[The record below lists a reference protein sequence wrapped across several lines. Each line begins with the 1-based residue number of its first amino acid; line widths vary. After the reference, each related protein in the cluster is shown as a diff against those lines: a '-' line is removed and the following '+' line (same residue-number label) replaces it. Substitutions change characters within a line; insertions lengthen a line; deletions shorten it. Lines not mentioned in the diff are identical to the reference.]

1 MQWSTWVSAT
11 NETRECIVIRAVSR
25 FVAQTPQNY
34 RWMNSVAPHHSRA
47 TLNER
52 RQVSRVVTD
61 TRIKRVAFDIGFIYD
76 IHSKF
81 IAEIV
86 KNFVVR
92 IVRTPNRRDVV
103 ASHHCQIAPNVGN
116 INGAAIIGM
125 MIVSV
130 HAKNPNWLAIHE
142 QLSVLD
148 FDTPKAS
155 F

>member
-1 MQWSTWVSAT
+1 M
-11 NETRECIVIRAVSR
+11 IRAVSR

-61 TRIKRVAFDIGFIYD
+61 TRIKRVAFDIGFVYD
-76 IHSKF
+76 VHSKF
-81 IAEIV
+81 IAEII
-86 KNFVVR
+86 KNFVIR
-92 IVRTPNRRDVV
+92 IVRASNRRDVV